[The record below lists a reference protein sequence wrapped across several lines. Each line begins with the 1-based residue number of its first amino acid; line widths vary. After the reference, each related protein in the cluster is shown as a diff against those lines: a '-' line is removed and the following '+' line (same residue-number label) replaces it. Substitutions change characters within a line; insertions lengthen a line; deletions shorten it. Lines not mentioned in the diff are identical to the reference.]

1 MKTLAK
7 KLWIFMILVILLVT
21 FGGCVSNYTGRGMIS
36 GGETVIFTS
45 TDDLDKTL
53 IEATLPDG
61 ERFQGK
67 VVEHMEETTAY
78 SAGVQDIY
86 AKDPKVG
93 SYTTRQHKRTGKSE
107 AVLFGNKGHS
117 MRCNFSGSSFGAI
130 SDGTIGRCEISDGRI
145 IDVQFK
151 ESVQ

>member
-1 MKTLAK
+1 MLC
-7 KLWIFMILVILLVT
+7 MIVILFTVVT
-21 FGGCVSNYTGRGMIS
+21 TMGGCVSTFTGRGMIS
-36 GGETVIFTS
+36 GGQTVIFTS

-53 IEATLPDG
+53 IEASLPDG

-67 VVEHMEETTAY
+67 VVEHVEETTAY
-78 SAGVQDIY
+78 STGVQDIY

-107 AVLFGNKGHS
+107 AVLFGNKGDS

-130 SDGTIGRCEISDGRI
+130 ADGTIGRCEISDGRI
-145 IDVQFK
+145 IDVQFE